1 MSSRKNSEVRKN
13 EWLEKKEKIWKFEQ
27 NNCRVTV
34 CFADGCEVK
43 LEKQILFSLM
53 NVWECQQ
60 SVEIIDDE

>member
-1 MSSRKNSEVRKN
+1 MNSRKNGEVRKN
-13 EWLEKKEKIWKFEQ
+13 ERLEKKEKIWKFEQ

-34 CFADGCEVK
+34 RFADGCEVK
-43 LEKQILFSLM
+43 LERRILFSLM

>member
-1 MSSRKNSEVRKN
+1 MNSRKNGEVRKN

-34 CFADGCEVK
+34 RFADGCEVK
-43 LEKQILFSLM
+43 LEKRILFSLM

>member
-1 MSSRKNSEVRKN
+1 MNSRKNSEVRKN

-34 CFADGCEVK
+34 RFADGCEVK
-43 LEKQILFSLM
+43 LEKRILLSLM
-53 NVWECQQ
+53 DVWECQQ